1 MIEMNFTES
10 FIKQQVKCLDILT
23 ELIAYDKQHG
33 EPPENTRVLEAFID
47 TQRRALDLAGK
58 LLEKH
63 KPALEEAAKAER
75 EKREAESKIKAA
87 EAKEAQKKEQA
98 KKDLENAK
106 LMKTACFVTSLM
118 KKPTQKLTNLQKMMK
133 KLMTVTALRK
143 ITIKDG
149 AVI

>member
-98 KKDLENAK
+98 KKDLEKAK
-106 LMKTACFVTSLM
+106 TDENSLFCDF
-118 KKPTQKLTNLQKMMK
+118 TDEE
-133 KLMTVTALRK
+133 AD
-143 ITIKDG
+143 DG
-149 AVI
+149 YAFEEDDEE

>member
-1 MIEMNFTES
+1 MINLDMTER
-10 FIKQQVKCLDILT
+10 FLKQQTDCLDILT
-23 ELIAYDKQHG
+23 ELIAFDKEHG

-87 EAKEAQKKEQA
+87 EAKEAFCDFADEEADPKADE
-98 KKDLENAK
+98 
-106 LMKTACFVTSLM
+106 
-118 KKPTQKLTNLQKMMK
+118 LTEDDEE
-133 KLMTVTALRK
+133 AD
-143 ITIKDG
+143 DG
-149 AVI
+149 YGFEEDND

>member
-87 EAKEAQKKEQA
+87 ETATLPFCAVKSTCPP
-98 KKDLENAK
+98 NASAFCVV
-106 LMKTACFVTSLM
+106 LPLV
-118 KKPTQKLTNLQKMMK
+118 
-133 KLMTVTALRK
+133 
-143 ITIKDG
+143 
-149 AVI
+149 

>member
-75 EKREAESKIKAA
+75 EKREAESKIKTA

-98 KKDLENAK
+98 KKDLEKAK
-106 LMKTACFVTSLM
+106 TDENSLFCDF
-118 KKPTQKLTNLQKMMK
+118 
-133 KLMTVTALRK
+133 ADEEAD
-143 ITIKDG
+143 DG
-149 AVI
+149 YGFEEDDD

>member
-1 MIEMNFTES
+1 MINLDMTER
-10 FIKQQVKCLDILT
+10 FLKQQTDCLDILT
-23 ELIAYDKQHG
+23 ELIAFDKEHG

-98 KKDLENAK
+98 KKDLEKAK
-106 LMKTACFVTSLM
+106 TDENSLFCDFADEEADP
-118 KKPTQKLTNLQKMMK
+118 KADELTEDDEE
-133 KLMTVTALRK
+133 AD
-143 ITIKDG
+143 DG
-149 AVI
+149 YGFEEDDEE

>member
-33 EPPENTRVLEAFID
+33 EPPENARVLEAFID

-98 KKDLENAK
+98 KKDLEKAK
-106 LMKTACFVTSLM
+106 TDENSLFCDFADEEADP
-118 KKPTQKLTNLQKMMK
+118 KADELTEEDEE
-133 KLMTVTALRK
+133 AD
-143 ITIKDG
+143 DG
-149 AVI
+149 YAFEEDDEE